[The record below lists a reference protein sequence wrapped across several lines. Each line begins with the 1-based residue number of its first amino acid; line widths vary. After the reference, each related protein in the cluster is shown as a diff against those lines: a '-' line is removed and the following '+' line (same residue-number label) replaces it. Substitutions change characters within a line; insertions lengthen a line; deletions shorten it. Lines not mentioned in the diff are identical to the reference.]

1 MLQGL
6 FASEANNTEEP
17 FADNPLPE
25 TDLFSDNTTD
35 ASSETQA
42 PFFDNEDI
50 EEPATDLVDNVDA
63 SNTTVNS
70 EEAPANSTHAT
81 NTPLT
86 GGTSGVEEEENSTDS
101 NLTDPATQ
109 PASDIAPPPPAGS
122 NSTQAVDAACQKIS
136 VSYEIVLEE
145 GEDPDTVLEQIIA
158 ATTAG
163 IDDGTLQESILNVDP
178 DSPVQ
183 VEASTEPPP
192 APTEPPVATDT
203 PAELGNTTAAPSD
216 SNGSSDKEEKG
227 GDESSSMLPIITGC
241 VVAFYF
247 IPAQI
252 AYINRTTEE

>member
-1 MLQGL
+1 MTADLEE
-6 FASEANNTEEP
+6 SEP
-17 FADNPLPE
+17 K
-25 TDLFSDNTTD
+25 TTD

-70 EEAPANSTHAT
+70 EEAPANSTDAT

-86 GGTSGVEEEENSTDS
+86 GGTSVVEEEENSTDS

-109 PASDIAPPPPAGS
+109 TASDIAPPPTAGS
-122 NSTQAVDAACQKIS
+122 NSTQTLDKACQKIS

-163 IDDGTLQESILNVDP
+163 IDDGTLQEVFSHSKL
-178 DSPVQ
+178 
-183 VEASTEPPP
+183 
-192 APTEPPVATDT
+192 
-203 PAELGNTTAAPSD
+203 
-216 SNGSSDKEEKG
+216 
-227 GDESSSMLPIITGC
+227 C
-241 VVAFYF
+241 
-247 IPAQI
+247 
-252 AYINRTTEE
+252 